1 MKRKD
6 LILIAV
12 ILIAALA
19 GFFIVRKAQSGEGAR
34 VVITVDG
41 KTYGTYSP
49 DEHRTI
55 EIKDDLGYNKVVI
68 ADGTADVTQADCPD
82 KICVDHAPISRDR
95 ETIICLPHKLVV
107 EVKGGEASEIDAKTR

>member
-1 MKRKD
+1 M
-6 LILIAV
+6 
-12 ILIAALA
+12 
-19 GFFIVRKAQSGEGAR
+19 
-34 VVITVDG
+34 
-41 KTYGTYSP
+41 
-49 DEHRTI
+49 
-55 EIKDDLGYNKVVI
+55 VI